1 MTDGSSKA
9 KEEGFPSNSD
19 AGGSRIENVENAMKD
34 EKSDGVPLDQDRIE
48 GLKAGGG
55 YDFVDGVLSE
65 QKDEDSSLPPLE
77 QTHSHSSQLPLSKV
91 RTIALVVT
99 LTGAAFLN
107 TLSVQASIIILPT
120 IGRELKIPSAG
131 QQWYLAL
138 GTAHKTKHV
147 LSCLT

>member
-1 MTDGSSKA
+1 MTDGSLKA
-9 KEEGFPSNSD
+9 KQEGFHSNSD
-19 AGGSRIENVENAMKD
+19 AGGLRIEDVENNTKN
-34 EKSDGVPLDQDRIE
+34 EKYDGIPLDQDRIE
-48 GLKAGGG
+48 RLKAGGE
-55 YDFVDGVLSE
+55 DSLVDGVANE
-65 QKDEDSSLPPLE
+65 QRDEDSSLPPLE
-77 QTHSHSSQLPLSKV
+77 QTHSHSSQLPLSRV

-120 IGRELKIPSAG
+120 IGRELNIPSAG

-138 GTAHKTKHV
+138 STTHKMKHV